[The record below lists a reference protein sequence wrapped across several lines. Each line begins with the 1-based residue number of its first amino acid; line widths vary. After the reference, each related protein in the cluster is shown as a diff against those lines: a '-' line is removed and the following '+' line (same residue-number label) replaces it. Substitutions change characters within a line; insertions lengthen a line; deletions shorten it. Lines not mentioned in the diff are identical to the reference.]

1 MKGNRYHFF
10 LRKKESLKKK
20 IVEKQSEATVF
31 TKNFLKRNR
40 YFFFYIYL
48 PKKLG
53 REKSSKKNLKRQ
65 YLRRNLWREITTML
79 FFEKKSTKETW
90 KRKTFQKK
98 SEETVFTKKSLK
110 RNHYQFSFKKKWKK
124 KIFEKQS
131 EEKVFTKKSLKR
143 KIFQKKSDSIHEEI
157 FEEKSLPIFL
167 WKKMKEKKSSKN
179 NLKRKYLRRNLWR
192 EKSSKKNLKRQYFR
206 RNLWREITTNFP
218 LKKRKLEGKNRRK
231 TIWRESIYEVIF
243 EEKSLSKDF
252 WKIIYQ
258 RNLEEKNLPKKTD
271 ETVFTIFF

>member
-1 MKGNRYHFF
+1 MDEKN
-10 LRKKESLKKK
+10 LRKTIWRES
-20 IVEKQSEATVF
+20 
-31 TKNFLKRNR
+31 
-40 YFFFYIYL
+40 IY
-48 PKKLG
+48 
-53 REKSSKKNLKRQ
+53 EEIFEEKNLP
-65 YLRRNLWREITTML
+65 
-79 FFEKKSTKETW
+79 
-90 KRKTFQKK
+90 
-98 SEETVFTKKSLK
+98 
-110 RNHYQFSFKKKWKK
+110 
-124 KIFEKQS
+124 
-131 EEKVFTKKSLKR
+131 
-143 KIFQKKSDSIHEEI
+143 KKSDSIHEEI

-167 WKKMKEKKSSKN
+167 WKKMEEKKSSKN

-271 ETVFTIFF
+271 ETVFTIFFN

>member
-1 MKGNRYHFF
+1 MD
-10 LRKKESLKKK
+10 E
-20 IVEKQSEATVF
+20 
-31 TKNFLKRNR
+31 
-40 YFFFYIYL
+40 
-48 PKKLG
+48 
-53 REKSSKKNLKRQ
+53 
-65 YLRRNLWREITTML
+65 
-79 FFEKKSTKETW
+79 
-90 KRKTFQKK
+90 
-98 SEETVFTKKSLK
+98 
-110 RNHYQFSFKKKWKK
+110 

-167 WKKMKEKKSSKN
+167 WKKMEEKKSSKN
-179 NLKRKYLRRNLWR
+179 
-192 EKSSKKNLKRQYFR
+192 NLKRQYFR
-206 RNLWREITTNFP
+206 RNLWREITTNFI

-271 ETVFTIFF
+271 ETVFTFFFFN